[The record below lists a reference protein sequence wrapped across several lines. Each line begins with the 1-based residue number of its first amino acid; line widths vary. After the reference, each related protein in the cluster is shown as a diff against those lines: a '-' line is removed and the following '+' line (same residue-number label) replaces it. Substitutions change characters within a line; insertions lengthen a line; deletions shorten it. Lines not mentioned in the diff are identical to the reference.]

1 MEFSSLTFLC
11 VFLPATFALYALMP
25 KVAYKNALLIVA
37 SLVFYAYGEPIY
49 VLLMIGST
57 IANYWFG
64 KMVSRGSASGR
75 RVALFL
81 AVLVNLLILG
91 FFKYSAMLVESIDA
105 AFSLNVP
112 IPSIALPIGIS
123 FFTFQALS
131 YVIDVYR
138 GDAEPAHD
146 YPTILLYVSLFPQL
160 IAGPIVKYKD
170 ISEQIVKRDSSAT
183 EVALGLRRFTFGLAK
198 KVLLANQFGAVAD
211 ALYGADPASLFMGSA
226 WLAAI
231 SYALQIYFDFSAYS
245 DMAIGLGHM
254 FGFSFK
260 ENFNYPYIST
270 SIQDFW
276 HRWHISLSTW
286 FKEYVYIPLG
296 GNRKGRLRTA
306 VNRMIVFFLC
316 GLWHGASWTF
326 VVWGLFHGFFLLLE
340 EYVPAL
346 KRLPKWLGHIYA
358 LFVVLVGWILF
369 RSESF
374 GQAISMTALLFTPA
388 AANHQQLQLFM
399 QQLTPLFC
407 CAVVVGI
414 IASTPVRSVISKR
427 FERAGNAH
435 LFEALSYT
443 LSLVVV
449 VLSLIELSAGGY
461 NPFIYFRF

>member
-1 MEFSSLTFLC
+1 MEFSSIPFMC
-11 VFLPATFALYALMP
+11 AFLPVTFALYALMP
-25 KVAYKNALLIVA
+25 KVALRNALLIIA
-37 SLVFYAYGEPIY
+37 SLVFYAYGEPVY
-49 VLLMIGST
+49 VLLMVGST
-57 IANYWFG
+57 IANYCFG
-64 KMVSRGSASGR
+64 KLVSAGQPFQRKL
-75 RVALFL
+75 ALIT
-81 AVLVNLLILG
+81 AVVVNLLTLG
-91 FFKYSAMLVESIDA
+91 IFKYSAMIVESANA
-105 AFSLNVP
+105 ALSLAVP
-112 IPSIALPIGIS
+112 VPSIALPIGIS

-138 GDAEPAHD
+138 GDAEPARSYWD
-146 YPTILLYVSLFPQL
+146 ILLYVSLFPQL

-170 ISEQIVKRDSSAT
+170 ISQQIVSRDASWGEA
-183 EVALGLRRFTFGLAK
+183 ALGLRRFTFGLGK

-211 ALYGADPASLFMGSA
+211 ALYGADPSALFIGSA

-260 ENFNYPYIST
+260 ENFNYPYVST

-276 HRWHISLSTW
+276 RRWHISLSTW

-296 GNRKGRLRTA
+296 GNRKGRLRA
-306 VNRMIVFFLC
+306 AANRMIVFFLC

-326 VVWGLFHGFFLLLE
+326 VAWGVYHGLFLLLE

-346 KRLPKWLGHIYA
+346 KRLPKWLGHVYA

-369 RSESF
+369 RADSF
-374 GQAISMTALLFTPA
+374 AQALSMMTLLFSPA
-388 AANHQQLQLFM
+388 AASHQQLQLFM

-407 CAVVVGI
+407 CAVIVGV
-414 IASTPVRSVISKR
+414 IASTPIKDALAKR
-427 FERAGNAH
+427 LEQAGQARAA
-435 LFEALSYT
+435 ESLSYVLSVALVL
-443 LSLVVV
+443 LSL
-449 VLSLIELSAGGY
+449 LELSAGGY